1 MKLFK
6 RVSITMAAGLILVC
20 GHAAHAIGYAGGSV
34 IIPTQ
39 SSYQDNCGVASAY
52 GLVYNVL
59 RANDGLAAI
68 GKSRITVHW
77 AYKST
82 KASPNRCVPTDIQNP
97 PVYGSYTS
105 SNPPP
110 WNDAIWNDGCDFRV
124 TSNASV
130 PVKLVKNSTGLAA
143 DDTNITTINTTAD
156 PNVYPNYGSVTIQQ
170 TTNPKVT
177 SVGYLGGP
185 FVIAA
190 SDANTFLQ
198 LLSGSLVVQDKNG
211 NNVDFTAY
219 RTTVACSGATNGF
232 GGTAPE
238 H

>member
-97 PVYGSYTS
+97 PVYGSYTT

-143 DDTNITTINTTAD
+143 DDTNITTIKWARDRVLFQVNRGAGIGHYIKDLNAEGGQDGVFDT
-156 PNVYPNYGSVTIQQ
+156 
-170 TTNPKVT
+170 TTN
-177 SVGYLGGP
+177 
-185 FVIAA
+185 
-190 SDANTFLQ
+190 TF
-198 LLSGSLVVQDKNG
+198 
-211 NNVDFTAY
+211 T
-219 RTTVACSGATNGF
+219 
-232 GGTAPE
+232 
-238 H
+238 